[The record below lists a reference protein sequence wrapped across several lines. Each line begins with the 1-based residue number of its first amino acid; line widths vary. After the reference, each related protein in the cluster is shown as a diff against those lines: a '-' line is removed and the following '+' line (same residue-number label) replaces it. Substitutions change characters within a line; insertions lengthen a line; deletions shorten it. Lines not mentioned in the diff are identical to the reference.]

1 MTYHKKTSTSTHE
14 KETRQD
20 IWPQE
25 RLPVTKRNY
34 ARQEMHYR
42 SSLESPR
49 STPFRDG
56 PATTHLYRHT
66 VQQQSHLISARNA
79 APTIGPGP
87 CIQGDSPA
95 RCREFRFKDEQ
106 PVFHQ
111 FRLESPPPFENE
123 SWIWVANRTSVTKR
137 FIRDVSRRWNR
148 FRSGSVEQI
157 PNLKGEG
164 YPYITLYLD
173 KIRYYGL

>member
-1 MTYHKKTSTSTHE
+1 MVHHKKTSTNTHE

-111 FRLESPPPFENE
+111 FRLESSPPPLRERE
-123 SWIWVANRTSVTKR
+123 LDMS
-137 FIRDVSRRWNR
+137 IRIEPAHHYETFHSRC
-148 FRSGSVEQI
+148 FASLEQI
-157 PNLKGEG
+157 QKRISEIDP
-164 YPYITLYLD
+164 
-173 KIRYYGL
+173 

>member
-111 FRLESPPPFENE
+111 FRLESPPPLRERELDMGSE
-123 SWIWVANRTSVTKR
+123 SNQRYET
-137 FIRDVSRRWNR
+137 FYSRC
-148 FRSGSVEQI
+148 FASLEQI
-157 PNLKGEG
+157 QKWISGIDP
-164 YPYITLYLD
+164 
-173 KIRYYGL
+173 